1 MVIKKCVP
9 QQNRDLINFVNG
21 PANKHNRRLLSG
33 ALLLL
38 LLLLSPNEFFFLH
51 IIVQTTSIQ
60 TCFHGYSSSFSSCFS
75 SSFLFFFFFFFSAGH
90 SLWFKEFFKLYLPKK
105 SNHLLKTNKM
115 KNCGVVSFELVQS
128 QADNNQDGTV
138 DGWYIKEE
146 TISEDYLKITPKS
159 NKSSMKKKK
168 IMFGFILFILG
179 PLIAYGVQ
187 YELFSSMGMTVM
199 CTTGV
204 SVREKLIS
212 FTPSTC
218 TISMY

>member
-1 MVIKKCVP
+1 MSFFFCISSFKLHLFKLVSM
-9 QQNRDLINFVNG
+9 DT
-21 PANKHNRRLLSG
+21 LLVFLLVF
-33 ALLLL
+33 LLL
-38 LLLLSPNEFFFLH
+38 FF
-51 IIVQTTSIQ
+51 
-60 TCFHGYSSSFSSCFS
+60 
-75 SSFLFFFFFFFSAGH
+75 FFFFFFFSAGH